1 MGSEKNGV
9 NQRKVLSSSRCKNP
23 FGGCCCLDANFHGLV
38 HFGGGYTDSLHFLLG
53 CSPVMAGIG
62 SLVVAGIG
70 SPAAEGIGSPAAEG
84 IGSLVV
90 ASIGSPAAEG
100 IGSSLAAGICV
111 LLLTAC

>member
-1 MGSEKNGV
+1 MG
-9 NQRKVLSSSRCKNP
+9 KNP
-23 FGGCCCLDANFHGLV
+23 FGRRCCLDANFHSLV
-38 HFGGGYTDSLHFLLG
+38 HFGGGYANRLRFLLD

-84 IGSLVV
+84 IGS
-90 ASIGSPAAEG
+90 PAAEG